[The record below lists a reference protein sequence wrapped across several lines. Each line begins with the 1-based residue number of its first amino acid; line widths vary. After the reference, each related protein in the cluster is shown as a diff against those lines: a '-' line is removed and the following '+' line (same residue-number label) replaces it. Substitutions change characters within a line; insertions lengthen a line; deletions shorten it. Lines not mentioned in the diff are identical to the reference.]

1 MAVDRSGHDTRELF
15 EVTVRHSTKG
25 HVTLRLLDALSQ
37 YPPLHHH
44 LHSYHN
50 RHHNG
55 SSRLLLEDI
64 LWPPD
69 RPLPYPAWG
78 AVQARL
84 FIPNMEQFQGLLE
97 AVTARVQ
104 AQLEEH
110 SYNTIGNFL
119 T

>member
-1 MAVDRSGHDTRELF
+1 MAVDRGGHDNRELF
-15 EVTVRHSTKG
+15 QVTVRHSTKG
-25 HVTLRLLDALSQ
+25 HVTLHLLDALSQ

-55 SSRLLLEDI
+55 SCPLLLEDI

-78 AVQARL
+78 AVQSRL
-84 FIPNMEQFQGLLE
+84 FIPNVEQFQGLLK
-97 AVTARVQ
+97 AVTACVQ